1 MQITID
7 IPKYDNK
14 KGFKFNWENN
24 FEIKTR
30 IENGVI
36 HITANKDGLL
46 SLANHLLN
54 LSQESIPSGYHF
66 HLDQFNSLEEDSAE
80 LIIEKN
86 N

>member
-66 HLDQFNSLEEDSAE
+66 HLDPSNSLEEDSAE
-80 LIIEKN
+80 LIIEKK
-86 N
+86 